1 MNYFRLLWNLYQQKQ
16 HTKKSVY
23 DSFISGEYLG
33 WNAKNLTL
41 INTTLAFDP
50 EKPKLSAG
58 KMNRNWHVYKNRGMQ
73 IWN

>member
-16 HTKKSVY
+16 NTKKSVY

-33 WNAKNLTL
+33 WNTKKLTL

-50 EKPKLSAG
+50 AKTKIICRQDEPKLAC
-58 KMNRNWHVYKNRGMQ
+58 
-73 IWN
+73 I